1 MGSIQSIKTS
11 EYGGRQSGKIDASLN
26 EKLNSIE
33 WGEYK
38 VEDLFD
44 LLKIPY
50 LLSKEQCER
59 NGIYP
64 VYSSESN
71 NGGIIGYTNEALFI
85 CNETNPIYV
94 IFGDHTRTLNIVNKS
109 FSVLDN
115 VKVLRPKIENYKI
128 LLFILSSWKKQIPN
142 LGYARHWKAA
152 RNIRIEL
159 PIQKGKIDFKFMES
173 FIAELEAQRIA
184 ELEAYLTLTGLKN
197 TNLSLEEEQV
207 LSNLEKIEWKEFNL
221 TDIFTVKNTR
231 SILSRDI
238 VENSG
243 TIPYLCASAENNA
256 VSSYISYDDEYM
268 DKGNCIFIGGK
279 TFVVTYQE
287 NDFFSNDSHNLSLY
301 LKNVDKCKKQ
311 IYLYLV
317 TCVYKSLNHKYSWGN
332 SISNKKIQNDIV
344 CLPMKDN
351 KIDYECM
358 EFLISAVQKLVIR
371 DVVAYSD
378 RKIKVT
384 KDVIK
389 KTS

>member
-26 EKLNSIE
+26 EKLNSVE

-159 PIQKGKIDFKFMES
+159 PIQKGKIDFKFMKS

-197 TNLSLEEEQV
+197 TNLSLEEEQ
-207 LSNLEKIEWKEFNL
+207 I
-221 TDIFTVKNTR
+221 
-231 SILSRDI
+231 
-238 VENSG
+238 
-243 TIPYLCASAENNA
+243 
-256 VSSYISYDDEYM
+256 ISD
-268 DKGNCIFIGGK
+268 
-279 TFVVTYQE
+279 
-287 NDFFSNDSHNLSLY
+287 
-301 LKNVDKCKKQ
+301 LKN
-311 IYLYLV
+311 
-317 TCVYKSLNHKYSWGN
+317 
-332 SISNKKIQNDIV
+332 
-344 CLPMKDN
+344 N
-351 KIDYECM
+351 KIDFDDFSYETIFEKIVQGRRLKKDDQLPGKIPFVMAGVTNTGVVGYISNPIARFPKNAITIDIFGNAFYRDYEFGAGDDTGVYWNEKNVYSKNVMLFLTATMRKSLKNKFSYGKKLRSSQSLKIKMKLPVLNGMPDYKTM
-358 EFLISAVQKLVIR
+358 ELILSAVQKLVIK

-378 RKIKVT
+378 RKIKAT

>member
-1 MGSIQSIKTS
+1 MYYGREKDFDSAEMTIDIVGDGAVSTGNVYPQPQKTGVLYNAYLIKPKFEVKKEYLYFFSTSIGKSIKHKFGY
-11 EYGGRQSGKIDASLN
+11 ENKAGWEKVRKEKI
-26 EKLNSIE
+26 
-33 WGEYK
+33 
-38 VEDLFD
+38 
-44 LLKIPY
+44 
-50 LLSKEQCER
+50 Q
-59 NGIYP
+59 
-64 VYSSESN
+64 
-71 NGGIIGYTNEALFI
+71 
-85 CNETNPIYV
+85 
-94 IFGDHTRTLNIVNKS
+94 
-109 FSVLDN
+109 
-115 VKVLRPKIENYKI
+115 
-128 LLFILSSWKKQIPN
+128 
-142 LGYARHWKAA
+142 
-152 RNIRIEL
+152 L
-159 PIQKGKIDFKFMES
+159 PIKKGKIDFKFMES

-184 ELEAYLTLTGLKN
+184 ELEAQRIAELEAYLALTGLKN
-197 TNLSLEEEQV
+197 TDLSLEEEQV

-358 EFLISAVQKLVIR
+358 EFLISAVQKLVIK

-378 RKIKVT
+378 RKIKAT
-384 KDVIK
+384 KDAIK